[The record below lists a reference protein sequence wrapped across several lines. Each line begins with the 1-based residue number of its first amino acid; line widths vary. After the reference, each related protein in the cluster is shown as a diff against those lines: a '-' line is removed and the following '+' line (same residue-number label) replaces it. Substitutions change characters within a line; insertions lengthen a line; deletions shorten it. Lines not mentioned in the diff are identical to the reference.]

1 MISSHEDTIA
11 GIATAFGEAGVSI
24 IRISGDLALP
34 LAEKLFKAKSGVPLQ
49 QMRNRILTYG
59 WIENEGHPLDE
70 VLLCV
75 MRKPHSFTAE
85 DVVEIHCHGGVY
97 LTQVIL
103 NLVLN
108 AGARMANPGEFTQR
122 AFLNGRIDLT
132 QAEATNDLIQAKSLL
147 ELDLVINQ
155 LKGKLFRRI
164 SALKDQITWVLALV
178 NADIDFPEED
188 QIFAHRDLIDA
199 KLTTAASD
207 LVTLIGS
214 ADTGIKIREGYKI
227 VLTGKPNVGK
237 SSILNGLLEESR
249 AIVSQMPGTTR
260 DTIEESCTIGGIPA
274 SLIDTAGIQPTTDAI
289 EQEGISRALAAV
301 EKADLIL
308 WVIDMI
314 NPSFENQLE
323 NRVDLSAIP
332 TIIVLN
338 KKDLYGTEPFTVPE
352 FLTDQKCITISAILD
367 KDMTRLRDE
376 IYHQISGQGQ
386 KMAEE
391 TMLTN
396 LRQKKSAETAL
407 IYLNN
412 AKDSLDQGFG
422 QELLAVD
429 LSQTLQALGEIVGE
443 TTPDEMLEQ
452 IFSEFCI
459 GK

>member
-1 MISSHEDTIA
+1 MISNHEDTIA

-24 IRISGDLALP
+24 IRISGDMALAFAETVFRSKNGNP
-34 LAEKLFKAKSGVPLQ
+34 LKAI
-49 QMRNRILTYG
+49 RNRILTYG
-59 WIENEGHPLDE
+59 WIENKGHPLDE
-70 VLLCV
+70 VLLCI
-75 MRKPHSFTAE
+75 MRKPHSYTAE

-97 LTQVIL
+97 LTQIVL
-103 NLVLN
+103 NLVLD

-155 LKGKLFRRI
+155 LKGKLFQRI

-188 QIFAHRDLIDA
+188 QVFAQRDLVDK
-199 KLTTAASD
+199 KLSTARSD
-207 LVTLIGS
+207 LEKLIGS

-249 AIVSQMPGTTR
+249 AIVSQLPGTTR

-274 SLIDTAGIQPTTDAI
+274 SLIDTAGIQLTTDPV
-289 EQEGISRALAAV
+289 EQEGISRALAAI

-308 WVIDMI
+308 WVIDMT

-323 NRVDLSAIP
+323 NKVDLSAVP
-332 TIIVLN
+332 TIVVLN
-338 KKDLYGTEPFTVPE
+338 KRDLYGPDPFTIPE
-352 FLTDQKCITISAILD
+352 FLTNQKCITLSAIQEND
-367 KDMTRLRDE
+367 ITRLRDE
-376 IYHQISGQGQ
+376 IYLQISGQGQ
-386 KMAEE
+386 RLAEE

-396 LRQKKSAETAL
+396 LRQKKAAETAL
-407 IYLNN
+407 IFLKNAINSLN
-412 AKDSLDQGFG
+412 KGFG

-429 LSQTLQALGEIVGE
+429 LSQTLQALGDIVGE

-452 IFSEFCI
+452 IFSQFCI